1 MDYLSFDLRLGE
13 WNTVTRAG
21 IAETLY
27 SPAGESER
35 YPFVLDVELAD
46 CGRRTHRT
54 PAMAEELGRKLAAS
68 VFSQESL
75 TLLHE
80 SYHIARERGRRLRL
94 RLHVDSWD
102 LARLPWE
109 LMYDTRRGD
118 FFVFDPMFSLVRY
131 LRLHAA
137 PPTLRQSETLKVMA
151 VAAAPR
157 DLPRLAW
164 EREMDVLRDALKEL
178 ADTHKIEIT
187 YCEHAT
193 QEKLHVA
200 LLESTPDVVHYI
212 GHAAYDEQQRTGKL
226 FLESEDGTSVP
237 LNAREAARMFKRYR
251 ASLIVL
257 NACETASGVWAGL
270 APSLMRA
277 EIPAVVA
284 MQWPVEDRAAIRFS
298 HLFYRALS
306 LGRSLDECVAE
317 GRIGASAISS
327 DPNDWAAPV
336 LFLRSPSGTLWVNDL
351 GGLRG
356 QLVEVP
362 AEQVVRSVTRLP
374 SAAAPREEA
383 FHFKTRGPLLPASD
397 AEMIVDRPELRRA
410 LRLAQQ
416 PSVTQYLAVLSP
428 RQAGKT
434 TFLFRLM
441 QLLQDFNACVFV
453 DLSVLRAQDARACFR
468 YVAFRLVSELRGLLS
483 GAGLASEMPQING
496 SVEFLEFLRSLADAV
511 ALPRIIIALDEVGA
525 LAPEVSDSFFNT
537 LRTVFTQGRGMNSA
551 LSKYLFVFSGA
562 VDLYGLTFGTN
573 SPLNIC
579 EKLYLSDFTPADVR
593 RIVDQFTKLHVEVEP
608 QAPDRIY
615 ELAGGH
621 PYLTMRLCA
630 LLERALLERA
640 QVERVTLQA
649 VDAAVEE
656 LLVEDDNIRHVVY
669 ELERRPA
676 ERRRLR
682 SVLVERQSVPF
693 SRNDPLLASL
703 EMIGVIRP
711 TQPVQVR
718 NLLYERAL
726 RQYYAQVDEADAS
739 PGHQAAGYHANGGDE
754 ELEAMYER
762 LAVLWADAVGP
773 EGAYQSDKAWENLAA
788 ALFSLVPAFSIYP
801 QLDASIEQPH
811 ILLAVHAQR
820 GSDAYWGTYEPFVL
834 VACEEV
840 TDPSFYTHVAGM
852 AGAYGTRIAFVMPS
866 GPADVETCNRYSGTY
881 GQVVIL
887 VLSNA
892 EIASLLKERRSL
904 DAFLRTR
911 ILEARLRRL

>member
-21 IAETLY
+21 IAEILY

-35 YPFVLDVELAD
+35 YPFVLDVELDD
-46 CGRRTHRT
+46 CCRRAQRT
-54 PAMAEELGRKLAAS
+54 PAMAEELGRKLASS

-94 RLHVDSWD
+94 RLHVDSWE

-137 PPTLRQSETLKVMA
+137 PPTLRQSDTLKIMA
-151 VAAAPR
+151 VAAAPH

-164 EREMDVLRDALKEL
+164 ERELDVLRDALNEL

-200 LLESTPDVVHYI
+200 LLESTPDVIHYI

-226 FLESEDGTSVP
+226 YLENEDGTSAP
-237 LNAREAARMFKRYR
+237 MNAREAARMFKRYR

-284 MQWPVEDRAAIRFS
+284 MQWPVEDQAAIRFS

-306 LGRSLDECVAE
+306 LGRPLDECVAE
-317 GRIGASAISS
+317 GRIGASAVSC

-351 GGLRG
+351 GNLRG
-356 QLVEVP
+356 RLADVP
-362 AEQVVRSVTRLP
+362 AEQVVRGATRLP
-374 SAAAPREEA
+374 SAAPPREEEV
-383 FHFKTRGPLLPASD
+383 HFKTRGPLLPASD
-397 AEMIVDRPELRRA
+397 ADLIVDRPELRRA

-441 QLLQDFNACVFV
+441 QLLQDFNSCVFV

-483 GAGLASEMPQING
+483 GAALASEMPQING
-496 SVEFLEFLRSLADAV
+496 SVEFLEFLRGLAEVV

-579 EKLYLSDFTPADVR
+579 EKLYLSDFSPSDVR
-593 RIVDQFTKLHVEVEP
+593 RIVEQFARLQVEVEP

-630 LLERALLERA
+630 LLERA
-640 QVERVTLQA
+640 QVERVTVQA
-649 VDAAVEE
+649 VDAAAEE
-656 LLVEDDNIRHVVY
+656 LLVEDDNIRHVIH

-682 SVLVERQSVPF
+682 SVLMEGQSVPF

-711 TQPVQVR
+711 TQPVQIR
-718 NLLYERAL
+718 NPLYERAL
-726 RQYYAQVDEADAS
+726 RQYYAQAHDIDAS
-739 PGHQAAGYHANGGDE
+739 PGHSAAGGDVE
-754 ELEAMYER
+754 IEAMYER

-773 EGAYQSDKAWENLAA
+773 EGAYQSGKAWENLAA

-801 QLDASIEQPH
+801 KLDPSIERQH

-820 GSDAYWGTYEPFVL
+820 GRDSYWGTYEPFAL
-834 VACEEV
+834 VACEDI
-840 TDPSFYTHVAGM
+840 TDPSFYAHIAGM
-852 AGAYGTRIAFVMPS
+852 ARVYGTRIAFVMPS
-866 GPADVETCNRYSGTY
+866 NPADVETCNRYSGTY
-881 GQVVIL
+881 EQVVVL
-887 VLSNA
+887 VLAKS
-892 EIASLLKERRSL
+892 EVERLLRERRSL
-904 DAFLRTR
+904 DTFLRTR
-911 ILEARLRRL
+911 ILDARLRRL